1 MKTVLITRL
10 TAMGDVA
17 MTAPIVASVCRANPD
32 VYFEFLSTPFFSPF
46 FEKLPNFNFIGT
58 NIRKEHSGFPGLWNL
73 FKTLKKRE
81 GGLRAEGQ
89 KGFDVVID
97 LHDVLRTKV
106 IRSLFRLAGVKVYS
120 IDKGRSEK
128 RKLVSGKQ
136 HVQLKPMTERYA
148 EVFRAAGLVVPDEIY
163 SRQRPE
169 IPSAAM
175 ALAAN
180 RSAEKWIG
188 ISPFAQ
194 HKGKMYPAERIFKV
208 VSGLLA
214 QPNVRVFIFGGGSV
228 EAEGARIIIDNASL
242 SVANAPFRCH
252 NMIGVMHLNDEMALM
267 ANLDA
272 MVSMDS
278 SNMHLCSL
286 FGTRVVSIWGATHP
300 FAGFLGYGQKY
311 EDVVQRDDLDCRPC
325 SVFGNKQCRFGDY
338 RCFDIDPDII
348 VRRVLKA

>member
-1 MKTVLITRL
+1 
-10 TAMGDVA
+10 MGDVA

-46 FEKLPNFNFIGT
+46 FEDLPNFNFIGT
-58 NIRKEHSGFPGLWNL
+58 NIRKEHSGIIALYEL
-73 FKTLKKRE
+73 FKSLKNRE
-81 GGLRAEGQ
+81 GGMRAEGQ

-106 IRSLFRLAGVKVYS
+106 IRTLFRLSGVKVYS

-128 RKLVSGKQ
+128 KKLVSGKE
-136 HVQLKPMTERYA
+136 HSQLKPMTERYA
-148 EVFRAAGLVVPDEIY
+148 DVFKRAGLVVPDELY
-163 SRQRPE
+163 FRPRPA
-169 IPSAAM
+169 IPSAVM

-194 HKGKMYPAERIFKV
+194 HKGKMYPVERIFSV
-208 VSGLLA
+208 VSGLLT
-214 QPNVRVFIFGGGSV
+214 QPDVRVFIFGGGSV
-228 EAEGARIIIDNASL
+228 EAEGARIIIDNVSKSIDNASY
-242 SVANAPFRCH
+242 RCH
-252 NMIGVMHLNDEMALM
+252 NMIGAMRLDDELALM
-267 ANLDA
+267 ANLDT

-286 FGTRVVSIWGATHP
+286 YGTRVVSIWGATHP

-325 SVFGNKQCRFGDY
+325 SVFGNKPCRLGDY
-338 RCFDIDPDII
+338 RCFDIDPAD
-348 VRRVLKA
+348 VVKRVLRQ